1 LKGSENAA
9 KQKER
14 RLLFKNRIVMKEIIE
29 LSESERNWAMLC
41 HLSAFAGFFFPFGGI
56 IGPLICWLS
65 RKDESTWVDQNGKRS
80 MNFELSVLLYMIL
93 VIPLCFIIIGIP
105 ILIFL
110 GILKVVCIII
120 ASIKASKGEEFRY
133 PLSIPFIQ

>member
-1 LKGSENAA
+1 MEELSK
-9 KQKER
+9 
-14 RLLFKNRIVMKEIIE
+14 

-65 RKDESTWVDQNGKRS
+65 RKDESLWIDMNGKAS
-80 MNFELSVLLYMIL
+80 MNFQLSVLLYIVL
-93 VIPLCFIIIGIP
+93 AVPLCFIIVGIP
-105 ILIFL
+105 IVMFL
-110 GILKVVCIII
+110 GLLKIVCIVI
-120 ASIKASKGEEFRY
+120 ASIKASKGEKFKF

>member
-1 LKGSENAA
+1 MEELSK
-9 KQKER
+9 
-14 RLLFKNRIVMKEIIE
+14 

-65 RKDESTWVDQNGKRS
+65 RKDESLWIDMNGKAS
-80 MNFELSVLLYMIL
+80 MNFQLSVLLYIVL
-93 VIPLCFIIIGIP
+93 AVPLCFIIVGIP
-105 ILIFL
+105 IVMFL
-110 GILKVVCIII
+110 GLLKIVCIVI
-120 ASIKASKGEEFRY
+120 ASIKASKGEKFKY